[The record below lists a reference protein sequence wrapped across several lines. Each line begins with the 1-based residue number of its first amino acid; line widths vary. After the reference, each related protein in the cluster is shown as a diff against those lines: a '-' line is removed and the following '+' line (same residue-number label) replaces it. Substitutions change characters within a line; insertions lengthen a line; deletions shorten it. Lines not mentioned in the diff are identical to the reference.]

1 MPSDAA
7 SNSTMRSIEGS
18 NLSHGDEKEKLDV
31 QNLQAFPKPR
41 YPASIGQ
48 NQPLGVA
55 TFRPVGRGRS
65 TKPKE
70 KLDARKLQFLLKQ
83 REKGKSFHDRATFTF
98 SGTEK
103 QPAIAIQ
110 AGLSSVNSQWQQH
123 QPASGRAA
131 GKQEIDE
138 LAASRLKILA
148 IIDELL
154 KDEDIEVN
162 LA

>member
-7 SNSTMRSIEGS
+7 SNSTMRSTEGS

-110 AGLSSVNSQWQQH
+110 AGLSSVNSQRQQH